1 MSKNIKIIYAFLLS
15 SILIA
20 LPILFFILGDLPHR
34 TILKNI
40 ISIITIISFFI
51 LFAQF
56 FLSKINTNIS
66 EFSNFAKVVK
76 FHKFIGYI
84 VLPVLMIHPIL
95 IVVPRFFEVGV
106 DPFESFIKMITT
118 IDTLGVLLGIIAWI
132 LMLSLGITSMFRNKL
147 NISYKSWK
155 NFHGILSLTFIII
168 ASWHAINMGRHMSLP
183 MSILIVLLVL
193 ITILSVLKV
202 YLFKNE
208 KGASNA

>member
-51 LFAQF
+51 LFSQF
-56 FLSKINTNIS
+56 FLSKINTSIN

-193 ITILSVLKV
+193 ITIISVLKV
-202 YLFKNE
+202 YLLKNE

>member
-193 ITILSVLKV
+193 ITIISVLKV

>member
-56 FLSKINTNIS
+56 FLSKINTSIK
-66 EFSNFAKVVK
+66 EFSNFVKVVK
-76 FHKFIGYI
+76 IHKFIGYV

-155 NFHGILSLTFIII
+155 IFHGILSLTFIII

-193 ITILSVLKV
+193 ITIISVLKV
-202 YLFKNE
+202 YLLKNE